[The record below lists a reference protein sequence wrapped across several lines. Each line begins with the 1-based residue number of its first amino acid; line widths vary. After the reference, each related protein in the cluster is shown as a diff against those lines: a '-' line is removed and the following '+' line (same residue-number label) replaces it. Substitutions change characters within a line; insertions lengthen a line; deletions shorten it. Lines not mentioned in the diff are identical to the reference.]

1 MGATSHGYTAVR
13 NLLWISGGPGKG
25 KTMLSIFLT
34 EELEKME
41 NAELLFYFCNHQDE
55 ERNIAVAVLQTSFV
69 NAVAFS
75 RDGKNRR
82 RSAEAR
88 RLYEHGLRCDFLA
101 RRQDGG
107 VSMERRDGTSDVA
120 LSLLPPFLSCRPFLH
135 PSSCIYRPKIREV
148 GH

>member
-1 MGATSHGYTAVR
+1 MGATSHGYTAVL

-55 ERNIAVAVLQTSFV
+55 KRNIAVAV
-69 NAVAFS
+69 

-88 RLYEHGLRCDFLA
+88 RSYEHGLRCDFLA

-107 VSMERRDGTSDVA
+107 VSIERRDGTSDVA

-135 PSSCIYRPKIREV
+135 PSSCIYRPKFRDLRSSDL
-148 GH
+148 GMQ